1 MSMGDAFI
9 KAEGLSKK
17 YGGVSALDK
26 VSLSLE
32 RGEVLGLF
40 GLNGSGKSTLM
51 DILALAA
58 RPDEGKIYFDG
69 AEVLYKTAQ
78 VRRRIGYVPQEIALF
93 EELTV
98 RENLLCWSGLPGK
111 KAKERAAETVHKLNL
126 TDFCNK
132 KVSALS
138 GGMKRR
144 VNLAVALLGQPELL
158 VLDEPFA
165 GVDADN
171 TDWIEARLR
180 EMADSG
186 VAQIISGHSPDQIMP
201 LIDRI
206 LVLSHGESVWYGD
219 KETFLAEAESV
230 GVNRKMQSI
239 IRGEA
244 L

>member
-1 MSMGDAFI
+1 MSNVFI

-17 YGGVSALDK
+17 YGGVSALSG
-26 VSLSLE
+26 VSFSLE

-40 GLNGSGKSTLM
+40 GLNGSGKSTLL

-58 RPDEGKIYFDG
+58 RPDEGKICFDG

-78 VRRRIGYVPQEIALF
+78 ARRRIGYVPQEIALF
-93 EELTV
+93 KELTV
-98 RENLLCWSGLPGK
+98 RENLLCWSRLPGK
-111 KAKERAAETVHKLNL
+111 KAKERADETAEKLNL
-126 TDFCNK
+126 TDFYKK
-132 KVSALS
+132 KVSTLS

-171 TDWIEARLR
+171 TDWIETKLR
-180 EMADSG
+180 EMAVGG
-186 VAQIISGHSPDQIMP
+186 VAQIVSGHSPDQIMP

-206 LVLSHGESVWYGD
+206 LVLSCGETIWYGG
-219 KETFLAEAESV
+219 KQTFLAEAEGV

>member
-1 MSMGDAFI
+1 MSSVFI

-17 YGGVSALDK
+17 YGGVSALSG
-26 VSLSLE
+26 VSFSLE

-40 GLNGSGKSTLM
+40 GLNGSGKSTLL

-58 RPDEGKIYFDG
+58 RPDEGKICFDG
-69 AEVLYKTAQ
+69 AEVSYKAAQ
-78 VRRRIGYVPQEIALF
+78 ARRRIGYVPQEIALF

-98 RENLLCWSGLPGK
+98 RENLLCWSRLPGK
-111 KAKERAAETVHKLNL
+111 KAKERADETAEELNL
-126 TDFCNK
+126 TEFYKK

-171 TDWIEARLR
+171 TDWIETKLR

-186 VAQIISGHSPDQIMP
+186 VAQIVSGHSPDQIMS
-201 LIDRI
+201 LIDSI
-206 LVLSHGESVWYGD
+206 LVLSNGETVWHGS
-219 KETFLAEAESV
+219 KEAFLQEAEGV
-230 GVNRKMQSI
+230 GVNRKIQSI

-244 L
+244 P